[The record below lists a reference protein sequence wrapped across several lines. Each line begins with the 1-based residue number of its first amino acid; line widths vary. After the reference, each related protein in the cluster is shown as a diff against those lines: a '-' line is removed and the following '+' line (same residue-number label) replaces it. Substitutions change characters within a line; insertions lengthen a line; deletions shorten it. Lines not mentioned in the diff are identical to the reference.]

1 MAFLRLIRAKNLLI
15 IALLQCLLRYLLV
28 LPILDFYGLEPV
40 MSNARFILL
49 LVATLSLAAS
59 GYVIN
64 NYFDVKTDI
73 INRPGKVVVGKVFS
87 RRVVLLWH
95 VVFTILGMFSGL
107 LLAYFT
113 RKENYALM
121 FILIPGLLWY
131 YSTTFKKQILIG
143 NLVIAF
149 LTALVPYFVVSLEF
163 ASMARVYGAEV
174 LSSEACSAA
183 WSWVSGFAF
192 FAFVT
197 TLGREIIKD
206 IEDVKGDREAGCKTL
221 PIEMGESYTKT
232 VVLAINITTV
242 VALGVVWFVVPE
254 LRNSTLTLGYFV
266 VLLAIPYAILSYTLL
281 KASKPQ
287 DYHRA
292 SQISK
297 LIMLA
302 GILYVFV
309 AQTFF

>member
-174 LSSEACSAA
+174 LSSEACSAC
-183 WSWVSGFAF
+183 
-192 FAFVT
+192 
-197 TLGREIIKD
+197 L
-206 IEDVKGDREAGCKTL
+206 
-221 PIEMGESYTKT
+221 
-232 VVLAINITTV
+232 
-242 VALGVVWFVVPE
+242 
-254 LRNSTLTLGYFV
+254 
-266 VLLAIPYAILSYTLL
+266 
-281 KASKPQ
+281 
-287 DYHRA
+287 
-292 SQISK
+292 
-297 LIMLA
+297 
-302 GILYVFV
+302 
-309 AQTFF
+309 